1 MMAMRP
7 RVSAMRRH
15 REKNRAVDPVVTKIT
30 AHETTISLRSQV
42 NARLTDPLG
51 EIPGIN
57 AYSLAELPS
66 GTHIFGGVP
75 FDIRGLLQLNGTA
88 ENPNG
93 RVLPAEIADI
103 RIGQKLKKIHLLH
116 GALNIPS
123 PRFTDVIA
131 KLVLHYADGSREE
144 FSIASGAQVQIF
156 NQSFLPP
163 FLADLARG
171 SALAWVGSNP
181 YLRENRPDWGLHLFR
196 TTLVNPR
203 PNVEVTSVDYVSTMT
218 PAAPF
223 LAGLTVE

>member
-30 AHETTISLRSQV
+30 AHGTTISLRSQV

-123 PRFTDVIA
+123 PRFTVVIRFVPGFTLIELLVVVGVIA
-131 KLVLHYADGSREE
+131 VRVALLLPALS
-144 FSIASGAQVQIF
+144 ASKE
-156 NQSFLPP
+156 
-163 FLADLARG
+163 
-171 SALAWVGSNP
+171 SAV
-181 YLRENRPDWGLHLFR
+181 
-196 TTLVNPR
+196 
-203 PNVEVTSVDYVSTMT
+203 
-218 PAAPF
+218 
-223 LAGLTVE
+223 